1 VRLQLSCRGL
11 VAALLAASTAR
22 AEPPPDEVSG
32 TLRVYADDDHLTVVS
47 PSAHGQVA
55 AARLAVDL
63 DVAVDAVSAASVD
76 VMTSA
81 SPRAVTERRVE
92 AGVGVTTWPDAR
104 VAVRLGALVSH
115 EHDYDVLRGDATVT
129 AELAE
134 RNTTLALR
142 GQLELDRATAV
153 GDPTFRGERRG
164 GGVLA
169 TATQL
174 IDRRTIADLAIDA
187 RLADGWHGSPYRS
200 VIVHAL
206 DQPTFTRWP
215 EATPAVR
222 RALAAAVRVRRAIG
236 ERWVGAASARGYLD
250 DWDLHSATATLEA
263 RRALPGAA
271 RLGLVARGY
280 LQDGA
285 SFWRRQQPDGAMPPA
300 LRTADRTL
308 GPMASAQL
316 EVIGE
321 RGLGAARVVAAVGG
335 VGLWY
340 LDAAAQSRRLAITT
354 TLSVTWS
361 R

>member
-1 VRLQLSCRGL
+1 MRLQLTIATL
-11 VAALLAASTAR
+11 VMLAASAAR

-55 AARLAVDL
+55 AARLGVDV
-63 DVAVDAVSAASVD
+63 DAAVDAVSAASVD

-81 SPRAVTERRVE
+81 SPRAVSERRVE
-92 AGVGVTTWPDAR
+92 AGVGVTAWPGERA
-104 VAVRLGALVSH
+104 ALRLGALVSH
-115 EHDYDVLRGDATVT
+115 EHDYDAVRGDATATV
-129 AELAE
+129 ELAQ

-142 GQLELDRATAV
+142 GQVELDRATAV
-153 GDPTFRGERRG
+153 GDPMFHGARRG

-187 RLADGWHGSPYRS
+187 RLADGWHGSPYRT
-200 VIVHAL
+200 VIVHAI
-206 DQPTFTRWP
+206 DQPTFTRWS

-222 RALAAAVRVRRAIG
+222 RALAAALRVRHAIG
-236 ERWVGAASARGYLD
+236 ERWVGVASARGYLD
-250 DWDLHSATATLEA
+250 DWDVHSATATVEA
-263 RRALPGAA
+263 RRALAGDA
-271 RLGLVARGY
+271 RLGVVARGY

-285 SFWRRQQPDGAMPPA
+285 SFWRRRQPDGAMPPA

-321 RGLGAARVVAAVGG
+321 RRLGAARVTAAVGG
-335 VGLWY
+335 LGLWY
-340 LDAAAQSRRLAITT
+340 LDAAAQARRLAITT

>member
-1 VRLQLSCRGL
+1 MRLQLTIATL
-11 VAALLAASTAR
+11 VMLAAGAAR

-55 AARLAVDL
+55 AARLGVDV
-63 DVAVDAVSAASVD
+63 DAAVDAVSAASVD

-81 SPRAVTERRVE
+81 SPRAVSERRVE
-92 AGVGVTTWPDAR
+92 AGVGVTAWPGERA
-104 VAVRLGALVSH
+104 ALRLGALVSH
-115 EHDYDVLRGDATVT
+115 EHDYDAVRGDATATV
-129 AELAE
+129 ELAQ

-142 GQLELDRATAV
+142 GQVELDRATAV
-153 GDPTFRGERRG
+153 GDPMFHGERRG

-187 RLADGWHGSPYRS
+187 RLADGWHGSPYRT
-200 VIVHAL
+200 VIVHAI
-206 DQPTFTRWP
+206 DQPTFTRWS

-222 RALAAAVRVRRAIG
+222 RALAAALRVRHAIG
-236 ERWVGAASARGYLD
+236 ERWVGVASARGYLD
-250 DWDLHSATATLEA
+250 DWDVHSATATVEA
-263 RRALPGAA
+263 RRALAGDA
-271 RLGLVARGY
+271 RLGVVARGY

-285 SFWRRQQPDGAMPPA
+285 SFWRRRQPDGAMPPA

-321 RGLGAARVVAAVGG
+321 RRLGAARVTAAVGG
-335 VGLWY
+335 LGLWY
-340 LDAAAQSRRLAITT
+340 LDAAAQARRLAITT

>member
-1 VRLQLSCRGL
+1 MRLQLRSGAIALL
-11 VAALLAASTAR
+11 VAAAGVAR
-22 AEPPPDEVSG
+22 AEPPADEVSG

-55 AARLAVDL
+55 AARLGVDV

-81 SPRAVTERRVE
+81 SPRAMTERRVE
-92 AGVGVTTWPDAR
+92 AGVGVTMWPRDRGAL
-104 VAVRLGALVSH
+104 RLGALVSH
-115 EHDYDVLRGDATVT
+115 EHDYDVVRGDATATV
-129 AELAE
+129 ELAE

-153 GDPTFRGERRG
+153 GDPMFVGARRG
-164 GGVLA
+164 GGLLL

-174 IDRRTIADLAIDA
+174 IDRRTIADLAIDG
-187 RLADGWHGSPYRS
+187 RLADGWHGSPYRT
-200 VIVHAL
+200 VIVHAI

-250 DWDLHSATATLEA
+250 DWDLHSATATVEA
-263 RRALPGAA
+263 RRALAGDA
-271 RLGLVARGY
+271 RLGVVARGY

-285 SFWRRQQPDGAMPPA
+285 SFWRRRQPDGAAPPP

-316 EVIGE
+316 ELVGE
-321 RGLGAARVVAAVGG
+321 RRLGAARLVAAVGG
-335 VGLWY
+335 LGLWY
-340 LDAAAQSRRLAITT
+340 LDAAAQSRRLAVTT
-354 TLSVTWS
+354 TLSVTWA